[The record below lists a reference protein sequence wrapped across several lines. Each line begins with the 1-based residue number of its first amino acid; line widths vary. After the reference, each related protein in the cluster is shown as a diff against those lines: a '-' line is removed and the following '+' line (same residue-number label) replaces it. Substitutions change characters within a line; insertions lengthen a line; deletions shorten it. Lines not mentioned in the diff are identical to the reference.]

1 MASETTSKQIA
12 GRASINVM
20 RTTKVALD
28 SIKHPGQSYDG
39 LIQELV
45 RYWKENKE
53 GAANQKRTQKS
64 RGGRA

>member
-1 MASETTSKQIA
+1 
-12 GRASINVM
+12 M
-20 RTTKVALD
+20 RTTKEALD